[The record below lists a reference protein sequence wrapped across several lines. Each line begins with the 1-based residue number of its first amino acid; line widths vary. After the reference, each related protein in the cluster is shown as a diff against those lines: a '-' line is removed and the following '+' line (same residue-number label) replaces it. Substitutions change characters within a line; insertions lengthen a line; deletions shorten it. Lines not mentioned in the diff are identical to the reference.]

1 MKRISL
7 DQSVDKG
14 IFYIKNASGVAQFK
28 KMSYI
33 CTVFQKQRKADG
45 SKTDLDFVDM
55 SITSKRRAV
64 VSFENMSDELAA
76 AFAEKYPKGY
86 SDYFPDLVKYD
97 KPDGTSFYAV
107 TVEIPDAIYLVK
119 IKVKTDDAE
128 DLERWLDGEDGD
140 DETNEGESLPDD
152 NISQY
157 SNGDDD
163 GSDAE

>member
-1 MKRISL
+1 MTTN
-7 DQSVDKG
+7 Q
-14 IFYIKNASGVAQFK
+14 K
-28 KMSYI
+28 K
-33 CTVFQKQRKADG
+33 
-45 SKTDLDFVDM
+45 
-55 SITSKRRAV
+55 RAV
-64 VSFENMSDELAA
+64 CSYENMSDVLAA

-128 DLERWLDGEDGD
+128 DIERWLDGEDSEDGD
-140 DETNEGESLPDD
+140 SDGDGLPDD

-157 SNGDDD
+157 SSEDDAAD
-163 GSDAE
+163 GE